1 MRITVHNSFAPSLGV
16 LRMISAFWA
25 SLVPYVRLALLLPRV
40 HRLLAVV
47 LALGVLLGTALP
59 LAITIA
65 IGQLAA
71 SVPEAIA
78 GGSGSEAAR
87 TSIAWLLTVG
97 GLTVAMHAT
106 FRTRGAVAYSLGL
119 RVNLHLGQRVM
130 RALNRPFGIAHLEDS
145 QTQDLLHRTQAL
157 SGLERF
163 SPGVAL
169 GALAFMAG
177 NWLLSI
183 SYTVVLA
190 SFDVRLALGLFLIV
204 LIASHV
210 QRREFLRVTEVLT
223 GQADVARRGDYW
235 RDLALRPE
243 TAKDVRIWG
252 LSTGLS
258 GRFAREWLRVME
270 LVWEERARGNRSF
283 VLSVIAVGAAN
294 LVVLAFV
301 GTAAANGDI
310 GLGELIIF
318 ALAVPGAGAILAR
331 GNHDFV
337 LANGTDALPA
347 VLELERDAAAAESSA
362 ASGVA
367 SPAEMPVRELR
378 LEGLSFRYPGAETEV
393 LSELDLSI
401 PAGRSLAIVGA
412 NGAGKTTLVQLLAGL
427 YEPTEGRITVDG
439 VDLRQIE
446 PHAWQRRVSAIFQD
460 FTRYDLSAR
469 DNVTFGAIER
479 ANDDNALVDA
489 ARQAGAL
496 AVVEDLPH
504 GWDTRLSRQYRDG
517 SEISDGEWQQLAL
530 ARALFAASAGAGIL
544 VLDEPTGHLD
554 VRAEA
559 ELYDQFL
566 EITRGLTTIIISHR
580 FSTVRRADR
589 IVVLEAGHVIEDG
602 THAALLAANGRY
614 AEMFDAQAS
623 RFVQEPIH
631 V

>member
-1 MRITVHNSFAPSLGV
+1 MRITVHNNFAPSLGV

-87 TSIAWLLTVG
+87 TSIAWLLTGG

-157 SGLERF
+157 SGLEGF
-163 SPGVAL
+163 SPGGAL

-252 LSTGLS
+252 LGTWRS

-301 GTAAANGDI
+301 GTAASNGDI

-412 NGAGKTTLVQLLAGL
+412 NGAGKTTLVQLLARL

-439 VDLRQIE
+439 VDLRQIRA
-446 PHAWQRRVSAIFQD
+446 PRPATPRV
-460 FTRYDLSAR
+460 R
-469 DNVTFGAIER
+469 
-479 ANDDNALVDA
+479 
-489 ARQAGAL
+489 
-496 AVVEDLPH
+496 DLPGLH
-504 GWDTRLSRQYRDG
+504 SLRPQRSRQRHVR
-517 SEISDGEWQQLAL
+517 SD
-530 ARALFAASAGAGIL
+530 
-544 VLDEPTGHLD
+544 
-554 VRAEA
+554 
-559 ELYDQFL
+559 
-566 EITRGLTTIIISHR
+566 
-580 FSTVRRADR
+580 
-589 IVVLEAGHVIEDG
+589 
-602 THAALLAANGRY
+602 
-614 AEMFDAQAS
+614 
-623 RFVQEPIH
+623 
-631 V
+631 